1 MSYGDPAPFPSKSV
15 TDAGFYGVL
24 LRLIFVSAYGY
35 VVTRI
40 AWDFGP
46 RWLGWVSIVVLI
58 PILAFTV
65 ICVLVAVCDG
75 VDAIVRKIRRA
86 AK

>member
-1 MSYGDPAPFPSKSV
+1 MKYGDPAPFPNKSV
-15 TDAGFYGVL
+15 TNAGFYGML
-24 LRLIFVSAYGY
+24 LRLIFVSAYGSI
-35 VVTRI
+35 VTRI
-40 AWDFGP
+40 VWDSGL

-58 PILAFTV
+58 PVLAFTV

-75 VDAIVRKIRRA
+75 VDAIVRKIRRS